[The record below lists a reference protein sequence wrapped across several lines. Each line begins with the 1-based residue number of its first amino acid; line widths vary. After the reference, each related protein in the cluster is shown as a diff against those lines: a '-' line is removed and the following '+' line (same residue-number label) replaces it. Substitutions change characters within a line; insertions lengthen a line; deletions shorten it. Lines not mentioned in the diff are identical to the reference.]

1 MMNFNERKEK
11 MKNLLPAS
19 LILAA
24 GIALGGFCPGYYY
37 YQTKVNNN
45 TVVVKGLAEMNV
57 KADLAIWKL
66 KFVTT
71 GNELPGAQKNITDQA
86 NQIVAFLKEQG
97 FNETEINVERIET
110 NDLMANPYRNG
121 NVTDNT
127 RFILT
132 QTITVKSGKVDL
144 VEQSLPKT
152 NQLIGKGIIFDNSYS
167 DPVSYIFTKLNDI
180 KPKMLKEATINAKK
194 AAAEFAANAGS
205 QVGKIRY
212 ANQGVFSIL
221 PAEGGSGSYEA
232 QQIDKTVR
240 VVSTVEYRLD

>member
-1 MMNFNERKEK
+1 

-24 GIALGGFCPGYYY
+24 GVALGGFCPGYYY

-71 GNELPGAQKNITDQA
+71 GNELAGAQKNITDQA

-132 QTITVKSGKVDL
+132 QTITVKSGKVGL
-144 VEQSLPKT
+144 QQNLRQTPAVKSEKFAMPIKVFFPFYRQKAGPAAMKH
-152 NQLIGKGIIFDNSYS
+152 NKLIKRFGLFQR
-167 DPVSYIFTKLNDI
+167 LNI
-180 KPKMLKEATINAKK
+180 
-194 AAAEFAANAGS
+194 
-205 QVGKIRY
+205 V
-212 ANQGVFSIL
+212 
-221 PAEGGSGSYEA
+221 
-232 QQIDKTVR
+232 
-240 VVSTVEYRLD
+240 